1 MYERFFGLNEKP
13 FSITPDPRYLY
24 LTKRHAEALAHLLYG
39 VTESGGFV
47 QLTGEVGTGK
57 TTLVRSLLEKI
68 PRDVEVALILNPR
81 LSPNEFLHAICDEV
95 GADTPAQASPKQMV
109 DALNQHLLDAH
120 GRGRRVVL
128 IVDEAQNLSVEVLE
142 QIRLLTNLETAKQ
155 KLLQIILIGQPELRD
170 LLARNDLRQ
179 LAQRIT
185 GRYHLDPL
193 HRDETAAYVRH
204 RLQVAAASAEI
215 MAPSALRELHRISGG
230 VPRTINVIG
239 DRAMLGAYTREQG
252 SVSAGLVRE
261 AASEVYGHKIRSR
274 WTPALGGILA
284 LLAMALIATG
294 AWQGYSVWR
303 DNALAASDA
312 GGAAPQT
319 ASPGQALVPGQA
331 APPPVDAGG
340 TTVPDTGPAER
351 LAAEASAPTA
361 HAATSPA
368 DAATPSEPPPVS
380 LAQLMATQADQG
392 GTDSAFS
399 QLFALWQATYAPG
412 PVSGC
417 EQARKQGLECLYQR
431 GSWRSV
437 VTLDLP
443 AILSLRDDAGRDF
456 QAVLAGVD
464 GERAQLLVGGER
476 APVSL
481 LELSRYW
488 DGEFLLLWR
497 PLLDSQRPLAPGSRG
512 GEVLR
517 LRQMLDR
524 VDGVTPQDP
533 GPPVYDARLTDRVQA
548 FQRQHRLDPDGIV
561 GARTQIVLGSALGS
575 GSSPRLDTPD

>member
-68 PRDVEVALILNPR
+68 PKDVEVALVLNPR

-95 GADTPAQASPKQMV
+95 GANTPDSASPKQMV
-109 DALNQHLLDAH
+109 DSLNQHLLDAH
-120 GRGRRVVL
+120 SRGSRVVL

-170 LLARNDLRQ
+170 LLGRNDLRQ

-193 HRDETAAYVRH
+193 HRDESAAYVRH
-204 RLQVAAASAEI
+204 RLQVAGASGDIMSASAI
-215 MAPSALRELHRISGG
+215 RELHRISGG

-239 DRAMLGAYTREQG
+239 DRAMLGAYTREQR
-252 SVSAGLVRE
+252 SVTAGLVRE
-261 AASEVYGHKIRSR
+261 AASEVFGYKIRPRWMPLLSGAMVLAAALFIGAGIWQGLELWRASR
-274 WTPALGGILA
+274 PAPAAQQTALEQEPIQPETAQAQPPAAGMEQIPMDEPAITQGPEVPGAEPGLESQDHALVSLGQ
-284 LLAMALIATG
+284 LLAQHHG
-294 AWQGYSVWR
+294 R
-303 DNALAASDA
+303 
-312 GGAAPQT
+312 
-319 ASPGQALVPGQA
+319 
-331 APPPVDAGG
+331 
-340 TTVPDTGPAER
+340 
-351 LAAEASAPTA
+351 
-361 HAATSPA
+361 
-368 DAATPSEPPPVS
+368 
-380 LAQLMATQADQG
+380 G
-392 GTDSAFS
+392 GTDSAFADLF
-399 QLFALWQATYAPG
+399 QLWSATYSPG
-412 PVSGC
+412 PVNGC
-417 EQARKQGLECLYQR
+417 DQARAQGLDCLYER

-443 AILSLRDDAGRDF
+443 AILSLTDDQGNDY
-456 QAVLAGVD
+456 QLVLAGVGD
-464 GERAQLLVGGER
+464 DHADLMIGGEIQR
-476 APVSL
+476 VGL

-497 PLLDSQRPLAPGSRG
+497 PFFKSDRPLSAGSEG
-512 GEVLR
+512 PDVLQ
-517 LRQMLDR
+517 LRQRLDALNGQSPDADSKPVFDNQLAER
-524 VDGVTPQDP
+524 V
-533 GPPVYDARLTDRVQA
+533 RA
-548 FQRQHRLDPDGIV
+548 FQQANRLDADGIV
-561 GARTQIVLGSALGS
+561 GARTQIVMRSALGL
-575 GSSPRLDTPD
+575 GDSPGLISEN

>member
-68 PRDVEVALILNPR
+68 PKDVEVALVLNPR

-95 GADTPAQASPKQMV
+95 GAGTPDLASPKQMV

-120 GRGRRVVL
+120 SRGSRVVL

-170 LLARNDLRQ
+170 LLSRNDLRQ

-193 HRDETAAYVRH
+193 HKDESAAYVRH
-204 RLQVAAASAEI
+204 RLQVAGASGEI
-215 MAPSALRELHRISGG
+215 MLPSAIRELHRISSG

-239 DRAMLGAYTREQG
+239 DRAMLGAYTREQR
-252 SVSAGLVRE
+252 SVTAGLVRE
-261 AASEVYGHKIRSR
+261 AASEVFGYKIRPR
-274 WTPALGGILA
+274 WLPLLSGAMILA
-284 LLAMALIATG
+284 GVLFVG
-294 AWQGYSVWR
+294 AGMWQGL
-303 DNALAASDA
+303 ALWKDTRPEVAVEPDS
-312 GGAAPQT
+312 Q
-319 ASPGQALVPGQA
+319 QALSVPEPVMVTSAQAQGEPSEQGQVPGGDPRHQA
-331 APPPVDAGG
+331 EGSG
-340 TTVPDTGPAER
+340 S
-351 LAAEASAPTA
+351 EASVETA
-361 HAATSPA
+361 EHT
-368 DAATPSEPPPVS
+368 
-380 LAQLMATQADQG
+380 LASISQLLSDHPDQG
-392 GTDSAFS
+392 GTDSAFVS
-399 QLFALWQATYAPG
+399 LFDLWSASYVPG
-412 PVSGC
+412 PVNGC
-417 EQARKQGLECLYQR
+417 DQARAQGLDCLYER

-443 AILSLRDDAGRDF
+443 AILSLNDDQGNDY
-456 QAVLAGVD
+456 QLVLAGVGD
-464 GERAQLLVGGER
+464 EHAELLVGGEKQS
-476 APVSL
+476 VSL

-497 PLLDSQRPLAPGSRG
+497 PLFKADRPLAMGSQG
-512 GEVLR
+512 PEVLQLR
-517 LRQMLDR
+517 LRMDALEGQAPDAASSPEFDMKLAER
-524 VDGVTPQDP
+524 VRTFQQ
-533 GPPVYDARLTDRVQA
+533 ANRLE
-548 FQRQHRLDPDGIV
+548 PDGIV
-561 GARTQIVLGSALGS
+561 GARTQIVMRSALGL
-575 GSSPRLDTPD
+575 GDAPTLITEN